1 MSEADKYITSI
12 RRKAD
17 ILRMDAK
24 RDPKDQMLQ
33 QRAEEIMAL
42 CDALDRA
49 VKP

>member
-1 MSEADKYITSI
+1 MSETDKYITSI

-24 RDPKDQMLQ
+24 REPRDEMLQ

-49 VKP
+49 VKL

>member
-1 MSEADKYITSI
+1 MSEADKFITSI

-17 ILRMDAK
+17 ILRTDAK
-24 RDPKDQMLQ
+24 REPRDEVLQ

>member
-24 RDPKDQMLQ
+24 REPRDEMLQ

-49 VKP
+49 MKQ

>member
-24 RDPKDQMLQ
+24 REPRDEMLQ

-42 CDALDRA
+42 CDALDRV

>member
-24 RDPKDQMLQ
+24 REPRDEMLR

-49 VKP
+49 VNP